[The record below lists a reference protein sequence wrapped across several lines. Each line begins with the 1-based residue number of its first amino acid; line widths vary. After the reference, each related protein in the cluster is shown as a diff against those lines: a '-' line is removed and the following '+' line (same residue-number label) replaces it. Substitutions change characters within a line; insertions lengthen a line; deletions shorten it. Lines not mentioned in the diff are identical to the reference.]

1 MKRCTEMWSFE
12 KGCSNCQ
19 LCAINHYIS
28 LKVEI
33 INVLWLSVSAGRI
46 EEEIFHIDL
55 SHPGLKLWWELVN
68 SEEWLIH
75 LLETFSIWNTPL
87 FLLYSLFSIAFFFSA
102 PTAFSGRKKK
112 ITSQIHQ
119 EYLPH
124 EGFLLGLW
132 DAGFLNSPNLSVFFK
147 AFFCTLG
154 MIGFREAQRDLR
166 NQSAQ

>member
-19 LCAINHYIS
+19 LCTINHYIS

-75 LLETFSIWNTPL
+75 LLETFSIWNTPV
-87 FLLYSLFSIAFFFSA
+87 FLLYSLFSIAFFLCTNCIF
-102 PTAFSGRKKK
+102 REK
-112 ITSQIHQ
+112 
-119 EYLPH
+119 E
-124 EGFLLGLW
+124 E
-132 DAGFLNSPNLSVFFK
+132 NNLSDSPGILTTWRFL
-147 AFFCTLG
+147 TRPLG
-154 MIGFREAQRDLR
+154 CWLPELT
-166 NQSAQ
+166 NS